1 MRKIYHIRCREVPVK
16 ANFPSAHKNILCL
29 FPSCQNDDSQIH
41 IYESKCFSQNEID
54 IDIAHFSSIYSS
66 DVNAQV
72 KVMNILY
79 ARLETRKQFMALSAK
94 ELPDDPRR
102 KYSLNLG
109 IKKAKLRKT
118 KKTKQ
123 SSKATLSVK
132 YHC

>member
-1 MRKIYHIRCREVPVK
+1 M
-16 ANFPSAHKNILCL
+16 L
-29 FPSCQNDDSQIH
+29 PSCQNDDSQIH
-41 IYESKCFSQNEID
+41 IYESKCFSPENKID
-54 IDIAHFSSIYSS
+54 IDIAHYSSIYSS
-66 DVNAQV
+66 DVNASV

-79 ARLETRKQFMALSAK
+79 ARLETRKQFMALSVK

-123 SSKATLSVK
+123 SSTATLSVK